1 MTVAHGGVEDDD
13 AVGVA
18 RAKQRIEAGR
28 RCGLGSRA
36 PQDTWEL
43 RPMLSIPL
51 AIYLVGLALVL
62 RGAFRHA
69 GETGHPSVRQL
80 AVKRGLAWTGIWGL
94 LFLLYL
100 LVMSLGGF
108 GM

>member
-1 MTVAHGGVEDDD
+1 
-13 AVGVA
+13 
-18 RAKQRIEAGR
+18 
-28 RCGLGSRA
+28 
-36 PQDTWEL
+36 
-43 RPMLSIPL
+43 MLSIPL

-69 GETGHPSVRQL
+69 GEVGHPGVRRL

-94 LFLLYL
+94 LFVLYL

>member
-1 MTVAHGGVEDDD
+1 M
-13 AVGVA
+13 
-18 RAKQRIEAGR
+18 
-28 RCGLGSRA
+28 
-36 PQDTWEL
+36 
-43 RPMLSIPL
+43 
-51 AIYLVGLALVL
+51 L

-100 LVMSLGGF
+100 LVMSLGAF